1 MISPRLSTRKC
12 IGSLPGN
19 SQTCISVCGTY
30 PGTFRSQL
38 ALLFL
43 PVVPCFL
50 SWGFHP
56 LGLLGKSHLS
66 FFSILP
72 PSSVFS
78 WPLAFPYDGQ
88 AYYSCVT
95 YLCSHSTLTPL
106 GPWRQGWVW
115 VIVTTAEPSTV
126 PDLQRVYDKCLIK
139 NSMKALVLMKTT
151 HDEEGREK
159 KYIGQLQKLKKSQNV
174 LQLCPWSS

>member
-1 MISPRLSTRKC
+1 MIPPRLSTRNC

-38 ALLFL
+38 ALLLL
-43 PVVPCFL
+43 PIVLCFL

-56 LGLLGKSHLS
+56 LGLLCKSHLS

-72 PSSVFS
+72 SSSVFS
-78 WPLAFPYDGQ
+78 WPLAFPSDGHT
-88 AYYSCVT
+88 YYSWVT
-95 YLCSHSTLTPL
+95 YLCPCSTLIPL
-106 GPWRQGWVW
+106 EPWRQGWVW

-126 PDLQRVYDKCLIK
+126 SNLQRVYDKCLKK

-151 HDEEGREK
+151 HD
-159 KYIGQLQKLKKSQNV
+159 
-174 LQLCPWSS
+174 